1 MQPNSK
7 IAATFVLAAML
18 ASCGGGGGGATTP
31 PPAQTAQ
38 SLTLGGG
45 ATQVLAG
52 GAPVALSATPAT
64 PATVTW
70 TLSKGVGSLSAT
82 TGNSITYVPPACC
95 LDRSNNSLV
104 VITAK
109 AGDAEKSFSFWVYP
123 ATGEPG
129 LSLIAG
135 TVGSAG
141 NLDGNGQA
149 ARFGNIIDMAP
160 DNSGNLL
167 LLDTDRTDDFNST
180 GNPRLRRVSASGE
193 VATLPALPTAV
204 RKPLSVSVA
213 PDNTA
218 LMLANTA
225 DGLAVY
231 RLQADGT
238 AALWLAPVKTDQSA
252 TRIVA
257 AAGGAAYLIGVRHV
271 SAVAANGDSRVL
283 AGAGGDADA
292 ACRDGVGSNAR
303 LRAIAD
309 AVLDKAGN
317 LLVSD
322 CFSVRKIAPS
332 GAVTTL
338 AGDLGGGAAVRD
350 GAGPAAHF
358 GDWHNSLAVDQ
369 NGELRALDFEAPVND
384 AAGVAG
390 SAFRLRRIT
399 SAGATTT
406 LLSGQSD
413 GDFGLPSNT
422 AHVAGAPTA
431 YKLVRYLSSGV
442 AVVATAGQLYT
453 LDGARLA
460 AFAGDE
466 GDVAQ
471 DITGPVAAARLV
483 RPRSVTAN
491 PSGTL
496 YVLEDSGKV
505 MAIDRGG
512 NVGEVFRAAPDDAPP
527 VSQIL
532 ARDDSLY
539 VAHVSRKYQFDRW
552 KLSAGVIYVRGAAD
566 GYATRTLLAGNAVGI
581 GESTPRI
588 DGAGAGATFYK
599 ADMLGFDADG
609 NLYVEDTLNGAPLY
623 RKVTPAGV
631 VSTISAPP
639 AGIGAAPDGYR
650 YLLDTAAALVYR
662 VGADGVKT
670 VVAGTAG
677 RDGIRLGAL
686 PGSLSSAND
695 LPSTLQMPNT
705 PQMAAITPTGPRSFA
720 LISGG
725 AVLKLVLPQ

>member
-1 MQPNSK
+1 MPQ
-7 IAATFVLAAML
+7 IYTIGATLLLASML
-18 ASCGGGGGGATTP
+18 ASCGGGGSDGATAPAP
-31 PPAQTAQ
+31 PQTAQ

-52 GAPVALSATPAT
+52 DAPVALSATPAT

-95 LDRSNNSLV
+95 LDQSNNSLV

-109 AGDAEKSFSFWVYP
+109 AGDAEKSFTFRVYP

-141 NLDGNGQA
+141 NLDGKGQA

-180 GNPRLRRVSASGE
+180 GHPRLRRVSAGGE
-193 VATLPALPTAV
+193 VTTLAALPAAA
-204 RKPLSVSVA
+204 RRPLSVSVA

-218 LMLANTA
+218 LMLASTA

-231 RLQADGT
+231 RLQADGG
-238 AALWLAPVKTDQSA
+238 AALWLAPARTDQSA

-283 AGAGGDADA
+283 AGTEGDADA
-292 ACRDGVGSNAR
+292 ACRDGMGGAAR

-309 AVLDKAGN
+309 AVLDNAGN
-317 LLVSD
+317 LVVSD
-322 CFSVRKIAPS
+322 CFSVRKIAPT

-338 AGDLGGGAAVRD
+338 AGDLAGGTAVRD
-350 GAGPAAHF
+350 GTGPGAHF
-358 GDWHNSLAVDQ
+358 GDWHNALAVDR

-384 AAGVAG
+384 AAGVAS

-399 SAGATTT
+399 SAGTTST
-406 LLSGQSD
+406 LLSGQSR

-422 AHVAGAPTA
+422 AHVAGALTS

-453 LDGARLA
+453 LDGATLA
-460 AFAGDE
+460 AFAGNE

-471 DITGPVAAARLV
+471 DIAGPVAAARFV

-496 YVLEDSGKV
+496 YVLEESGKV
-505 MAIDRGG
+505 VAIDRAG
-512 NVGEVFRAAPDDAPP
+512 NVGEVFRDAPP

-539 VAHVSRKYQFDRW
+539 VAHVPRTYQFDRW
-552 KLSAGVIYVRGAAD
+552 KFSHAVIYVRSAAD
-566 GYATRTLLAGNAVGI
+566 GYATPALLAGNTVGI
-581 GESTPRI
+581 LESTPRI
-588 DGAGAGATFYK
+588 DGAGASATFYK

-639 AGIGAAPDGYR
+639 AGVGAAPDGYR
-650 YLLDTAAALVYR
+650 YLFDTAAALVYR
-662 VGADGVKT
+662 VGADGAKT
-670 VVAGTAG
+670 VVAGAAG
-677 RDGIRLGAL
+677 QDGIRLGAL

-695 LPSTLQMPNT
+695 LPNTLQMPNT

-725 AVLKLVLPQ
+725 AVLKLVLPK